1 MGGST
6 MSERIDAVDA
16 FARTIY
22 IRAKQCSSPIFSDV
36 AAAVRQLHLA
46 LRYLRVEITD
56 GESVLNSPDGAVYT
70 RQLQPIVE
78 DCDFA
83 LKQIDT
89 VLEKYGSSLGAKPD
103 PEVVTRIDSVTCRLV
118 QEKTNVD
125 MFLDTIQLHNPSC
138 ATEAMVQDDQA
149 GLDDIKLKVDTVAA
163 RLFSRREAGLT
174 NDEGRLWKEFKAELE
189 KEGFSSE
196 VLRKHKVRH

>member
-6 MSERIDAVDA
+6 IGERIDAVDA

-22 IRAKQCSSPIFSDV
+22 VRAKQCSSPIFSDV
-36 AAAVRQLHLA
+36 APAVRQLHLA

-56 GESVLNSPDGAVYT
+56 GESALNSPDGAVYT

-89 VLEKYGSSLGAKPD
+89 VLEKYGSNLGSKLD

-125 MFLDTIQLHNPSC
+125 MFLDTIQLHNPC
-138 ATEAMVQDDQA
+138 NNTETMVQEDQA

-189 KEGFSSE
+189 KEGFSPE